1 MSLARAS
8 LFAEPL
14 YINERP
20 WPSFSSGPQ
29 VAGPVVALFLGEQV
43 MPRFY
48 RALFGGLVA
57 GLFGLSGAA
66 SAAPSGLAAGKL
78 ATEAPRGTGNVYS
91 ASTCRSSIF

>member
-29 VAGPVVALFLGEQV
+29 IAGPVGALKLCLLGEQV
-43 MPRFY
+43 MPRFD
-48 RALFGGLVA
+48 RALFGGLAA
-57 GLFGLSGAA
+57 GLFGLSGAV

-78 ATEAPRGTGNVYS
+78 ATEAPSEFCRRGVTHAND
-91 ASTCRSSIF
+91 

>member
-29 VAGPVVALFLGEQV
+29 VWPGRGAQTLFLGEQV
-43 MPRFY
+43 MPRFD
-48 RALFGGLVA
+48 RALFGGLAA
-57 GLFGLSGAA
+57 GLFGLSGAV

-78 ATEAPRGTGNVYS
+78 ATEAPSEFCRRGVTHAND
-91 ASTCRSSIF
+91 

>member
-20 WPSFSSGPQ
+20 WPSISSGPQ
-29 VAGPVVALFLGEQV
+29 VAGPVVAL
-43 MPRFY
+43 Y
-48 RALFGGLVA
+48 RALFGGLAA
-57 GLFGLSGAA
+57 GLFGLSGAV

-78 ATEAPRGTGNVYS
+78 ATEAPSEFCRRGVTHAND
-91 ASTCRSSIF
+91 